1 MKKLFY
7 LFLLILI
14 FPLANAFTVYVNTST
29 VDYNNSKI
37 LLENLFNS
45 RDIIYDNNSVEIRFK
60 NIYYVPAKSELD
72 FKNLHIKVESGK
84 IKDVFYY
91 LPIENK
97 LILEDKV
104 YHLYKKEDEKIIY
117 IGDPI
122 KINVNESSSYSFSYD
137 NYKIKVVLL
146 SLDRSSVILNITN
159 NNYKKEIK
167 IFKNKPYLVDNR
179 FYINYIDYINKE
191 FIFNITPVLVC
202 EKGKDFP
209 LDKKFLVYRIKDD
222 NIVLKYKDK
231 FNGSI
236 ILLNK
241 SYVIKQIK
249 NNIFKI
255 FESYTKKYNLTSYKN
270 IDNNLYIL
278 NKKVCYKDEV
288 IKNNKTIYLGEVNAG
303 MGLNLDDNII
313 LIGGPVVNPY
323 VRKLINLGLIPNI
336 SNNYPGGDR
345 GLILKIKNP
354 YKRNYYIYI
363 LAGSNRVGTKKAIEY
378 FITKYNNENK
388 VLIN

>member
-84 IKDVFYY
+84 IKDIFYY

-122 KINVNESSSYSFSYD
+122 KINVNESSNYSFSYN

-202 EKGKDFP
+202 EKDKDFP

-249 NNIFKI
+249 NNINF
-255 FESYTKKYNLTSYKN
+255 
-270 IDNNLYIL
+270 
-278 NKKVCYKDEV
+278 
-288 IKNNKTIYLGEVNAG
+288 
-303 MGLNLDDNII
+303 
-313 LIGGPVVNPY
+313 
-323 VRKLINLGLIPNI
+323 
-336 SNNYPGGDR
+336 
-345 GLILKIKNP
+345 
-354 YKRNYYIYI
+354 
-363 LAGSNRVGTKKAIEY
+363 
-378 FITKYNNENK
+378 
-388 VLIN
+388 

>member
-91 LPIENK
+91 IPIENK

-117 IGDPI
+117 IVDPI

-137 NYKIKVVLL
+137 NYKIKLFLL

-323 VRKLINLGLIPNI
+323 VRKLIKLGLIPNI